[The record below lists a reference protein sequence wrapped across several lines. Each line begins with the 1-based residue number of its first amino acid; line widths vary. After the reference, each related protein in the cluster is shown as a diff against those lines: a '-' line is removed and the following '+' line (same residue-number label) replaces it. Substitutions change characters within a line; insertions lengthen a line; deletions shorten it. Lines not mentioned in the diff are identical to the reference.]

1 VYTADSNPEFV
12 EVDSASLNLE
22 SGSGNW
28 AARIGVLRV
37 FVNRSID
44 DDGNQSNA
52 SNDDSAYV
60 KALYFRDANGE
71 NNHAVLYLQDNH
83 SIQFPAKLQTRLVSV
98 ASGDSLDSSVVTV
111 YGNVEADSSHD
122 NFIHLLPASYR
133 AVPSMNKAIY
143 SPGDVSSTDWLE
155 TFTLEFWLTII
166 GEVPSE
172 YVGHSLLLDQSAS
185 TFSSISSLAISHN
198 YNPSSYA
205 GSALPTDNLGGDLA
219 FFPSENYN
227 KAFSLGQSSSSEKN
241 CWLIFETNQTKVYGV
256 PTVPLTLGKLSA
268 LLYGPGIIVGS
279 TDNAINYSI
288 FGAHSVSGSDQF
300 RLVKT
305 TADGIEIP
313 TQYISYKLKFRDVP
327 VVSGET
333 VLWNNLAGGAGYSSS
348 NSSNLIAYEFDQT
361 YGATNGSYRD
371 TITVSI
377 TSIN

>member
-1 VYTADSNPEFV
+1 
-12 EVDSASLNLE
+12 
-22 SGSGNW
+22 
-28 AARIGVLRV
+28 
-37 FVNRSID
+37 
-44 DDGNQSNA
+44 
-52 SNDDSAYV
+52 
-60 KALYFRDANGE
+60 
-71 NNHAVLYLQDNH
+71 
-83 SIQFPAKLQTRLVSV
+83 
-98 ASGDSLDSSVVTV
+98 
-111 YGNVEADSSHD
+111 
-122 NFIHLLPASYR
+122 
-133 AVPSMNKAIY
+133 M
-143 SPGDVSSTDWLE
+143 
-155 TFTLEFWLTII
+155 
-166 GEVPSE
+166 
-172 YVGHSLLLDQSAS
+172 
-185 TFSSISSLAISHN
+185 
-198 YNPSSYA
+198 
-205 GSALPTDNLGGDLA
+205 
-219 FFPSENYN
+219 
-227 KAFSLGQSSSSEKN
+227 
-241 CWLIFETNQTKVYGV
+241 YGV